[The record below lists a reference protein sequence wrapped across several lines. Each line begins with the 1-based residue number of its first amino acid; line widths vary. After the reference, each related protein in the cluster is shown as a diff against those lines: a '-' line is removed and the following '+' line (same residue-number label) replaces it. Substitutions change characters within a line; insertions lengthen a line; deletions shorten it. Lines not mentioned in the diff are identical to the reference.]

1 MHLIDLIEKELQ
13 AYRKPGGQS
22 ISRTAR
28 ALDEARSM
36 VGAQTKAAPRCTARI
51 KFGHVG
57 TAIVSVTLFRQSVTW
72 SMH

>member
-36 VGAQTKAAPRCTARI
+36 VGAQTKGRSKVHSNELSLATSERP
-51 KFGHVG
+51 
-57 TAIVSVTLFRQSVTW
+57 S
-72 SMH
+72 

>member
-36 VGAQTKAAPRCTARI
+36 VGAQTK
-51 KFGHVG
+51 G
-57 TAIVSVTLFRQSVTW
+57 RQGAQHELSLAT
-72 SMH
+72 SERPS